1 MFMNGSWESSFH
13 WIEGMDFEN
22 LTRKGGVDV
31 TPNLSMHPQFEKALK
46 NSHTGEKSKKHW
58 TSGMPHNIFTVPNCF
73 LVFHDK

>member
-46 NSHTGEKSKKHW
+46 NSHWRKIKKTLDKW
-58 TSGMPHNIFTVPNCF
+58 NAPQY
-73 LVFHDK
+73 FHSAQLFFGISR

>member
-46 NSHTGEKSKKHW
+46 NSHTGEKSKKTLDKW
-58 TSGMPHNIFTVPNCF
+58 NAPQY
-73 LVFHDK
+73 FHCAQLFFGISR